1 VQLVEGTV
9 VGTADTE
16 RARAPVGGMGWVD
29 NGHGRVARD
38 EDLELADGDPK
49 LSHRHGSELEP

>member
-1 VQLVEGTV
+1 V
-9 VGTADTE
+9 VGTVDTE